1 VWRRAGLAAAGFL
14 WLALA
19 EVASGRTLLFG
30 PPGGATRQHEWE
42 RSIGTAADHAL
53 WPLVSSPALLPAVAW
68 VVLAVALPF
77 VVRGRSLTLD
87 LLGAILW
94 TTGLI
99 AAHQS
104 IGRLLSDNGQDA
116 DARGLAAGALLAG
129 MAAVAAAGSG
139 LWHTGRAGAGVPR
152 MADSQ

>member
-1 VWRRAGLAAAGFL
+1 MADRRALAEQIV
-14 WLALA
+14 A

-30 PPGGATRQHEWE
+30 APDGATRQHEWE

-53 WPLVSSPALLPAVAW
+53 WPLVNSPALLPAAAW
-68 VVLAVALPF
+68 VALAVVLPF

-94 TTGLI
+94 TAGLI

-104 IGRLLSDNGQDA
+104 IGRLLSDNGQEA
-116 DARGLAAGALLAG
+116 DARGLAAGAVLAA

-139 LWHTGRAGAGVPR
+139 LWQPGRAAQGVPR
-152 MADSQ
+152 MAGAE